1 MGSRRQIIDLIIAIA
16 AIAIPIVLAALKAA
30 RKQRE
35 EQAQRLLRAQAVTG
49 SAHSGASPR
58 PHVAPESDDA
68 EDAADLDDTPGAKE
82 LADLRSAVQ
91 AVEQDIE
98 RTKAAALA
106 MAAESPRVSRAHE
119 TRRGGARAALSGH
132 PLLAGSPRAGFVWSV
147 VLGKPGGR
155 GSI

>member
-1 MGSRRQIIDLIIAIA
+1 MGSRRQILEFILAIA
-16 AIAIPIVLAALKAA
+16 AIAIPIVLSALKAA

-35 EQAQRLLRAQAVTG
+35 EQAQRLLRAQAQAD
-49 SAHSGASPR
+49 SAHSGFAQR
-58 PHVAPESDDA
+58 QRAEQEFDDEEAP
-68 EDAADLDDTPGAKE
+68 ADLDDTPGAKE

-91 AVEQDIE
+91 RVEQDLE
-98 RTKAAALA
+98 RTRSAALA
-106 MAAESPRVSRAHE
+106 MAAESSRVSRAPQ

-132 PLLAGSPRAGFVWSV
+132 GVLAGSPRTGFIWSV